1 MLRLVACLWTSHA
14 CGVAGTLLHM
24 QASRMRLLANEPSS
38 TNAVVV
44 AAVSGSRGVP
54 ESIEPAT
61 TPDTIHYHVP
71 RYSLVRLL
79 NREQALHTHNTCVA
93 VG

>member
-1 MLRLVACLWTSHA
+1 
-14 CGVAGTLLHM
+14 
-24 QASRMRLLANEPSS
+24 MRLLADGPSS
-38 TNAVVV
+38 TDAVVV

-61 TPDTIHYHVP
+61 TPDTMHYHVP
-71 RYSLVRLL
+71 RFSLVRLL
-79 NREQALHTHNTCVA
+79 NGKQALNTHNTCVA